1 SDIDAIADWA
11 DAGAPEGDA
20 KDAPPPIQWPE
31 GGWQIKPDYIVEGP
45 TYDVPP
51 KGIVEWTWYV
61 VPGGF
66 TKDTW
71 VTSIEVL
78 PSQLAVTHHVCLSY
92 IQHTPDVQY
101 FTPMLPRRV
110 IQRDAAGNEPR
121 PPQGERGGGQRGGGG
136 AFPGIL

>member
-1 SDIDAIADWA
+1 
-11 DAGAPEGDA
+11 
-20 KDAPPPIQWPE
+20 APPAIQWPE

-51 KGIVEWTWYV
+51 KGIVEWTWFV

-92 IQHTPDVQY
+92 IQHTPDVPY
-101 FTPMLPRRV
+101 DTAMLPRGV
-110 IQRDAAGNEPR
+110 ISRDAAGNEIR
-121 PPQGERGGGQRGGGG
+121 GQRGQAPAPPAAGG
-136 AFPGIL
+136 AFPGIIGVIFGRRNGTALIEECYE